1 MQIIYTFFFMQ
12 LIFYYSNNGKAD
24 RSRQDSMQKLKNML
38 NNCTIRLLDDKDL
51 VSDNDLPENFWT
63 EDFSKVKLSIDMW
76 KEVDKWD

>member
-1 MQIIYTFFFMQ
+1 
-12 LIFYYSNNGKAD
+12 
-24 RSRQDSMQKLKNML
+24 MQKLKNML
-38 NNCTIRLLDDKDL
+38 NNCTIRLLNDKDL